1 MTRAWSAKGILF
13 SQSEVTLSGPFQWIH
28 SGWMPSQIHLL
39 SKFQFIRATLLCWT
53 LVMKQ
58 NIYTSKETTM
68 FHSSWLVYL
77 PRWSCHLTDRKRKG
91 TRTRIGRPI
100 HPCFLAPR
108 LPGCP
113 GYPLPS
119 MDWSSCSWAAFHL
132 WTNRP
137 ITALPASAMA
147 SDLSRAVAPEGPPGI
162 PGNPVTVSTGCPL
175 VWKAK
180 WKPLSSELNFSSSSN
195 SKLNSSSTLHQC
207 SLFVNTHLTQ
217 SLRLKS

>member
-1 MTRAWSAKGILF
+1 
-13 SQSEVTLSGPFQWIH
+13 
-28 SGWMPSQIHLL
+28 MPTQIHLL
-39 SKFQFIRATLLCWT
+39 STFQFIRATLLCLT

-68 FHSSWLVYL
+68 FHSSRLVYL
-77 PRWSCHLTDRKRKG
+77 PRWSSHLTDRLRKG
-91 TRTRIGRPI
+91 TRIGRPI
-100 HPCFLAPR
+100 HPCFLAPW

-137 ITALPASAMA
+137 ITALPASAEA
-147 SDLSRAVAPEGPPGI
+147 SDWWRAVAPEGPPGI

-180 WKPLSSELNFSSSSN
+180 WKPLSSEFKQFSN